1 MIRTKAECKRR
12 YDAAPGAEDFFTF
25 PVFFAALCEKHA
37 LDRFSR
43 DVLSKEARGA
53 LLSDADKLLS
63 GYPLQY
69 YLGEAEFFG
78 QMFQISEGVL
88 IPRADTEVLV
98 REALACLPE
107 NGVLYD
113 LCCGSGCIAISVLHK
128 RPDAFAVAVD
138 LSDRAL
144 ECASVNAL
152 RFQVRDRLIFRKRDL
167 LRESAAQKK
176 ADLICMN
183 PPYIRTAVIETLPE
197 NVKREPRLALDGGA
211 DGLIFYRAILSRL
224 SQILKED
231 GVALFEI
238 GFDQGADLMRL
249 ADAYGCFASILP
261 DLGGR
266 DRAAKITLAKS
277 RSI

>member
-78 QMFQISEGVL
+78 QTFQISEGVL

-144 ECASVNAL
+144 ETFIEILFYS
-152 RFQVRDRLIFRKRDL
+152 DL
-167 LRESAAQKK
+167 DESKK
-176 ADLICMN
+176 A
-183 PPYIRTAVIETLPE
+183 
-197 NVKREPRLALDGGA
+197 
-211 DGLIFYRAILSRL
+211 S
-224 SQILKED
+224 ILKE
-231 GVALFEI
+231 ALSYLDSKGYISFK
-238 GFDQGADLMRL
+238 LHSL
-249 ADAYGCFASILP
+249 
-261 DLGGR
+261 
-266 DRAAKITLAKS
+266 ITD
-277 RSI
+277 